1 MKRHGQFAGL
11 ESCGGGILVDDVQH
25 AGLVDFGQNDL
36 PALKVIVFEV
46 KDKHRLS
53 VLRSTTHH
61 RNSTITPLLRTP
73 LREG

>member
-1 MKRHGQFAGL
+1 
-11 ESCGGGILVDDVQH
+11 VQH